1 MPILNA
7 LSAHPRRLPGH
18 RVRAPFAVTQLA
30 YNLIQWIWPD
40 VADRQTFVR
49 TQVLARNSGVEPVF
63 QSIPEAPR
71 PMAEAWAMQM
81 LVNHDYED
89 RCYVARMSFLKT
101 AKQEAQRRGERREI
115 EWPAVYAGLV
125 DWPFGDL
132 DAMDVPLDVQSV
144 VGSYLID
151 ATSNGNPVAAQ
162 HLAMLTV
169 DKFRTTYD
177 EFGSV

>member
-18 RVRAPFAVTQLA
+18 RVRAPFAATQLA
-30 YNLIQWIWPD
+30 YNLIQWVWPD

-49 TQVLARNSGVEPVF
+49 TQVLARNSGAQPVF

-71 PMAEAWAMQM
+71 PMAEAWALQM

-89 RCYVARMSFLKT
+89 RCYVGRLWFLQT
-101 AKQEAQRRGERREI
+101 AKQEARRRGENREI

-125 DWPFGDL
+125 DWPFGEL

-144 VGSYLID
+144 AGAYLID
-151 ATSNGNPVAAQ
+151 AVCKGDPEAAQ

-169 DKFRTTYD
+169 DKFWATYD
-177 EFGSV
+177 DAGSV